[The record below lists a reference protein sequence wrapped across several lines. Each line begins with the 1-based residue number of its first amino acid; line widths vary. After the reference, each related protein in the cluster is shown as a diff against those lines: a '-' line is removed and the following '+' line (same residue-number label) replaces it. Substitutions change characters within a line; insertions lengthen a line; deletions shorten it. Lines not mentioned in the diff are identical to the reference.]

1 MKQIPLFLIL
11 IALSGCKVGP
21 NYHPPVTPMP
31 EEFTE
36 NLEDQTF
43 SIADEDLFQWWAIF
57 NDPFLNDLL
66 EDTLWGNFDYRIAL
80 EQIVQAR
87 AQYWI
92 QFTQILPELEFDFQA
107 SRFRTSQSFATA
119 TPAVAAAA
127 PAAAATT
134 TKPAAVPT
142 TAATISPIR
151 NFFQTGFDAIWEID
165 LFGKLRRSADA
176 AYDTWE
182 ATAEEAQAIKIVAL
196 SEVADT
202 YATICAFQTKVG
214 IASQIVDLDR
224 ELLELSESR
233 FEAGLTNE
241 QEVQGAIAAL
251 ETDSANLFS
260 LQAAL
265 KVNIYSL
272 ATLLGREPESLIGE
286 FQENRPIP
294 YAAERVPA
302 GLPSDLLRRRPD
314 IRSAE
319 RNLAAATEQIGVAV
333 ADLFPQLSL
342 TGSSSSFAAN
352 PLQGANIGFSSDTA
366 SKLFDSASRIW
377 GIGGLVTFPVFDFGK
392 RLSAVDVQIS
402 LEKQAYLAYQKTVIA
417 ALQEVE
423 QALTSY
429 FSDEK
434 RVQDLSK
441 EALAYQR
448 ILNLVA
454 DEFEAGLADFSQV
467 IQAKEAWLASINI
480 LTDSQQAL
488 TTDLIA
494 VYKAMG
500 GDW

>member
-1 MKQIPLFLIL
+1 MKRIPLFLIL
-11 IALSGCKVGP
+11 MAISGCKVGP

-31 EEFTE
+31 AEYTE
-36 NLEDQTF
+36 NLEDETF
-43 SIADEDLFQWWAIF
+43 SISDEELFQWWTIF
-57 NDPFLNDLL
+57 NDPFLNNLL
-66 EDTLWGNFDYRIAL
+66 EETLWGSFDYRIAL
-80 EQIVQAR
+80 EQVVQAR

-92 QFTQILPELEFDFQA
+92 QFAQILPELDFDFQA
-107 SRFRTSQSFATA
+107 SRFRTSRSFASAIPAAATA
-119 TPAVAAAA
+119 AKPAAA
-127 PAAAATT
+127 P
-134 TKPAAVPT
+134 
-142 TAATISPIR
+142 TAKASLSPIS

-182 ATAEEAQAIKIVAL
+182 ATAEEAQAIKIVVL
-196 SEVADT
+196 SEVAST
-202 YATICAFQTKVG
+202 YVAICAFQTKVD

-224 ELLELSESR
+224 QLLELSESR
-233 FEAGLTNE
+233 FNAGLTNE
-241 QEVQGAIAAL
+241 QEVQDAIAVL
-251 ETDSANLFS
+251 EADSANLFS

-272 ATLLGREPESLIGE
+272 ATLFGKEPESLIGE
-286 FQENRPIP
+286 FQDNRPIP

-319 RNLAAATEQIGVAV
+319 RNLAASTEQIGVAI

-352 PLQGANIGFSSDTA
+352 PLQGANIGFSSDRA
-366 SKLFDSASRIW
+366 SQLFDSASRIW

-402 LEKQAYLAYQKTVIA
+402 LEKQSYLSYQKTVIA
-417 ALQEVE
+417 ALEEVE

-434 RVQDLSK
+434 RVQSLSK

-448 ILNLVA
+448 VLNLVT
-454 DEFEAGLADFSQV
+454 DEFEAGLVDFSQV
-467 IQAKEAWLASINI
+467 IQAKEAWLTSINI

-494 VYKAMG
+494 LYKAMG